1 VYFSVL
7 LIFSP
12 SSFGFNQIYKKIMPK
27 QEEETKNIR
36 INAFEMNRMDFFFFF
51 LFLISATKNCDCGI

>member
-12 SSFGFNQIYKKIMPK
+12 SSSSFGFNQIYKKIMPK

-51 LFLISATKNCDCGI
+51 FISH